1 VFLGENRHA
10 VDDKGRVILP
20 SQYRDELQGGAVMT
34 KEVDGCIAVWPLED
48 FEARAQEMAQMRRTG
63 EQRTR
68 AGVRNFFATAE
79 RRELDR
85 QGRIAIPPSL
95 RAFAGLQR
103 DVVISGQFDR
113 IEIWDVE
120 RWQQRE
126 ESGDEVLVEGPS
138 RI

>member
-1 VFLGENRHA
+1 
-10 VDDKGRVILP
+10 
-20 SQYRDELQGGAVMT
+20 M
-34 KEVDGCIAVWPLED
+34 
-48 FEARAQEMAQMRRTG
+48 
-63 EQRTR
+63 
-68 AGVRNFFATAE
+68 RNFFATAE

-95 RAFAGLQR
+95 RAFAGLRR

>member
-20 SQYRDELQGGAVMT
+20 SQYRDDLGDGAVLT
-34 KEVDGCIAVWPLED
+34 KEVDGCIAVWRLED
-48 FEARAQEMAQMRRTG
+48 FTARAEEMAEKRRTG
-63 EQRTR
+63 EQGARAAVRT
-68 AGVRNFFATAE
+68 FFATAE

-85 QGRIAIPPSL
+85 QGRVAIPESL
-95 RAFAGLQR
+95 RTYAALQR

-120 RWQQRE
+120 RWRQRE
-126 ESGDEVLVEGPS
+126 ESGDEVLVEGTGPL
-138 RI
+138 